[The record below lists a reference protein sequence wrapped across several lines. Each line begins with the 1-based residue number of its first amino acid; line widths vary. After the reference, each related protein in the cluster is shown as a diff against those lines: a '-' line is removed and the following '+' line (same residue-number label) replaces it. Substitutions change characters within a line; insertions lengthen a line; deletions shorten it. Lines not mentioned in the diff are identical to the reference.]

1 MWPIDT
7 DQTPGELCL
16 SMLLFPF
23 GLVLPLSNNPLCAF
37 LDPCPLGGWLGC
49 KSPGLFMLHKTS
61 MQKAL
66 IPSKTYTFLS
76 LITGQE
82 FADQE
87 LSSSCPILSSVLDNQ
102 NQAVSVA

>member
-1 MWPIDT
+1 
-7 DQTPGELCL
+7 
-16 SMLLFPF
+16 MLLFPF

-87 LSSSCPILSSVLDNQ
+87 LSSSCPLTEFCLGQSKSSSECSLEHLHRRL
-102 NQAVSVA
+102 VSDCSLEH